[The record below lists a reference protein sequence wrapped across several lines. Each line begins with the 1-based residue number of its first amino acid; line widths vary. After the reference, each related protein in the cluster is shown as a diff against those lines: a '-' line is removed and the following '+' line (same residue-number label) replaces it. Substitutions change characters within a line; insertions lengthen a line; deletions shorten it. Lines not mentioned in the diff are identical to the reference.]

1 MDKPV
6 SILSGG
12 EKARLALSGVL
23 LARANT
29 LLLDE
34 PGNHLDMESVEALI
48 DALQDFEGS
57 FVLVAHDRY
66 LLEQVCN
73 KVWYVMDGKIHVF
86 PGTFADFSERLGEP
100 WKPTATRQSGGQAL
114 PEMELVTATGYQDQ
128 KELKRRLAKAERECK
143 KTEEELAGAE
153 EKKSWLLQQMSNP
166 DTAQDFQKVQ
176 ELQQILRQT
185 EQAISALLPLWESQL
200 QEIES
205 LNQIR

>member
-1 MDKPV
+1 
-6 SILSGG
+6 
-12 EKARLALSGVL
+12 
-23 LARANT
+23 
-29 LLLDE
+29 
-34 PGNHLDMESVEALI
+34 
-48 DALQDFEGS
+48 
-57 FVLVAHDRY
+57 
-66 LLEQVCN
+66 
-73 KVWYVMDGKIHVF
+73 
-86 PGTFADFSERLGEP
+86 
-100 WKPTATRQSGGQAL
+100 
-114 PEMELVTATGYQDQ
+114 MELVTATGYQDQ